1 MYLYFILRF
10 KCRIFHDGSHVV
22 LLSVMLPVEYKNAP
36 YCEKNSLENIFYWC
50 LLFFFLRGTLE
61 ESAYMFQL
69 LGLNLLSLL
78 AQNRLAEFHTV
89 SKNTH
94 YL

>member
-1 MYLYFILRF
+1 MYYSLF
-10 KCRIFHDGSHVV
+10 
-22 LLSVMLPVEYKNAP
+22 LSVLT
-36 YCEKNSLENIFYWC
+36 
-50 LLFFFLRGTLE
+50 FFLRGTLE

-89 SKNTH
+89 SKNTGVSFRFSAESELVFTH
-94 YL
+94 GQNYFERNFFIQGCQ